1 MSKAP
6 AFQLYAADF
15 YMDVADW
22 SNEEIGIYFRL
33 LMCEWVNGPLPND
46 ISRLSRISSCGA
58 KKFQKTF
65 SKIQTK
71 FTQNGEGFLINE
83 RLEKTR
89 QEQDNYR
96 KSQQESGKRGAEKRW
111 KKDGDPSGDPITK
124 PNGRNIAL
132 QSSPP
137 TPKKEKYIK
146 RNSTEKMLLS
156 DGVKEILDLLNE
168 ERNALAGKEVR
179 AITTDKQIKARLTDK
194 DKPRTVYECLR
205 VIETK
210 AGHVKE
216 GKLDIEYFHPSTLF
230 GPDNFEK
237 YSDQSELKR

>member
-1 MSKAP
+1 MKAP
-6 AFQLYAADF
+6 AFQMYAADF
-15 YMDVADW
+15 YVDVADW

-33 LMCEWVNGPLPND
+33 LMCEWVNGPLEDDPV
-46 ISRLSRISSCGA
+46 RLARIASCGT

-65 SKIQTK
+65 AKIKTK
-71 FTQNGEGFLINE
+71 FALNGEGFLINE

-111 KKDGDPSGDPITK
+111 GVCSDPIGDPISK
-124 PNGRNIAL
+124 PNSQNIAL

-146 RNSTEKMLLS
+146 RNSTEKMLLG
-156 DGVKEILDLLNE
+156 DGVKEILDCLNE
-168 ERNALAGKEVR
+168 HRNELVGKEVR
-179 AITTDKQIKARLTDK
+179 AITTDKLIKARLTDK
-194 DKPRTVYECLR
+194 DKPHTVYECLR

-210 AGHVKE
+210 AIHVRV

-230 GPDNFEK
+230 GKEKFEK
-237 YSDQSELKR
+237 YIDQSELMR